1 MIQVIKYKCCGNI
14 FAACCEPECYTDMD
28 WLKELKK
35 YVERGNKVEMI
46 PNGGVLQFK
55 RCECEKES
63 KSKEQQKV
71 IESLFDDEVLV
82 LDSIDQ
88 TN

>member
-14 FAACCEPECYTDMD
+14 FAACCEPDCYTDTN
-28 WLKELKK
+28 WLKDLKN
-35 YVERGNKVEMI
+35 YVESGDKVEMI
-46 PNGGVLQFK
+46 PSGEGLQFK
-55 RCECEKES
+55 RCECKKQS